1 MIIGTPGKSNA
12 FAISEKLG
20 LDKSIVEYAKTLV
33 SSDNRKFELVIE
45 KLEQSRL
52 LAERHLEET
61 LKEKEEFEKYRKDLT
76 LRLEREKAESE
87 KLLEKAKAEA
97 SGILKS
103 AKITSDFVLQKA
115 EEAKK
120 TAAISEARQEMRREA
135 DDQINPLV
143 ERKPEEGYVLPRA
156 LKPGDRVLIFSL
168 GKEGTVL
175 SEADKS
181 GNVGL
186 LVGNMRFR
194 TKLPNLKLLEHEP
207 GNKKERSSSL
217 SPTGISVSFSPE
229 IDLRGELADDAW
241 FMLDKYLDSA
251 LIAKV
256 PTVHVIHGKGTG
268 ALRKRI
274 WQELQ
279 KDKRVSSFRSGAY
292 GEGDTGVTVIELK
305 IK

>member
-1 MIIGTPGKSNA
+1 M
-12 FAISEKLG
+12 
-20 LDKSIVEYAKTLV
+20 
-33 SSDNRKFELVIE
+33 
-45 KLEQSRL
+45 
-52 LAERHLEET
+52 
-61 LKEKEEFEKYRKDLT
+61 
-76 LRLEREKAESE
+76 
-87 KLLEKAKAEA
+87 
-97 SGILKS
+97 
-103 AKITSDFVLQKA
+103 
-115 EEAKK
+115 
-120 TAAISEARQEMRREA
+120 
-135 DDQINPLV
+135 V

-168 GKEGTVL
+168 GKEGTVQ

>member
-1 MIIGTPGKSNA
+1 M
-12 FAISEKLG
+12 
-20 LDKSIVEYAKTLV
+20 
-33 SSDNRKFELVIE
+33 
-45 KLEQSRL
+45 
-52 LAERHLEET
+52 
-61 LKEKEEFEKYRKDLT
+61 
-76 LRLEREKAESE
+76 
-87 KLLEKAKAEA
+87 EKAKAKA

-120 TAAISEARQEMRREA
+120 TAAVSEARQEIRRRLREA

-207 GNKKERSSSL
+207 GNKKEKAASL
-217 SPTGISVSFSPE
+217 SPTGISASFSPE
-229 IDLRGELADDAW
+229 IDLRGELANDAW

-251 LIAKV
+251 LIVKV
-256 PTVHVIHGKGTG
+256 PTVRVIHGKGTG

-279 KDKRVSSFRSGAY
+279 KDKTGFLLPLRCLRRRRY
-292 GEGDTGVTVIELK
+292 GRHRH
-305 IK
+305 